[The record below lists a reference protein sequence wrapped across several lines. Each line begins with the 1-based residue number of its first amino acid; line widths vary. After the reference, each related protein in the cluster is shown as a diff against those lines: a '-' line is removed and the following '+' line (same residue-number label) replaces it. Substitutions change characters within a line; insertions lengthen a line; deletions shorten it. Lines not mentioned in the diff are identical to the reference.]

1 MLSHAR
7 SARRGFTLA
16 EVLVAFALIAI
27 LAAVMLP
34 TVRGRLQDGYE
45 NALVQEMTSLATAI
59 TAYRQDVGKYPRQ
72 LDYLTALP
80 TGATDF
86 CGRALTPADSVKWRG
101 PYVSRIITNA
111 AVYVVAQKDSVQDL
125 LARPV
130 GNNAIIQIVIS
141 GADTAT
147 AHDVDLKIDGTVSK
161 TAGSL
166 LWVVNGAATTMS
178 YAIPTRPNAC

>member
-1 MLSHAR
+1 VLSR
-7 SARRGFTLA
+7 SRRAPRGFTLA

-27 LAAVMLP
+27 LAAVILP

-45 NALVQEMTSLATAI
+45 NALVQELTSLSSAI

-80 TGATDF
+80 AGATDF
-86 CGRALTPADSVKWRG
+86 CGRALLPSESAKWRG
-101 PYVSRIITNA
+101 PYVSRIITTA

-125 LARPV
+125 LTRPA
-130 GNNAIIQIVIS
+130 GNNAVIQIVIA

-147 AHDVDLKIDGTVSK
+147 AHDVDFKIDGTVNQA
-161 TAGSL
+161 AGVL
-166 LWVVNGAATTMS
+166 QWAVNGTSTAMS
-178 YAIPTRPNAC
+178 YAIPTRPNGC

>member
-1 MLSHAR
+1 VLSR
-7 SARRGFTLA
+7 SRRTRRGFTLA
-16 EVLVAFALIAI
+16 EVLVAFALIAV

-45 NALVQEMTSLATAI
+45 NALVQELSSLASAI

-72 LDYLTALP
+72 LDYLSALP
-80 TGATDF
+80 SGATDF
-86 CGRALTPADSVKWRG
+86 CGRALLPSDSVKWRG

-125 LARPV
+125 LTRPV
-130 GNNAIIQIVIS
+130 TNDAVIQIVIA

-147 AHDVDLKIDGTVSK
+147 AHDVDLKIDGTVNRV
-161 TAGSL
+161 AGTL
-166 LWVVNGAATTMS
+166 QWAANGTSTTMT
-178 YAIPTRPNAC
+178 YALPTRSGAC